1 VTTQRDEATSEEPLL
16 PDRRRT
22 LWQIVTLLAVA
33 VSLHVVPQ
41 MLRDWI
47 PPGLSMVA
55 LMLVDAVVFATLVRS
70 RNTLRVAG
78 ALAVMFIVIYV
89 SHQQNVVAL
98 PSIALNALIAIV
110 FGLSLRGGRTPIILA
125 IATWAMAPEP
135 VKPDFQQYLRT
146 LTLAWTIFFVTMGLI
161 CAVLAL
167 AAPFSWWSLFAN
179 VLSWPLIGAFFCGEY
194 LVRRIGFPHLPGHT
208 PLQTIAA
215 ALAYPGEALRR
226 AFERS

>member
-1 VTTQRDEATSEEPLL
+1 VSTQRDEATPEPPLL

-22 LWQIVTLLAVA
+22 LWQIATLLAVA

-55 LMLVDAVVFATLVRS
+55 LMLVDALVFATLVRS
-70 RNTLRVAG
+70 KGTLRLAG
-78 ALAVMFIVIYV
+78 VLAVMFVVIYI

-98 PSIALNALIAIV
+98 PSIAFNALIAIV
-110 FGLSLRGGRTPIILA
+110 FGLSLRPGRTPIILA

-135 VKPDFQQYLRT
+135 VKPDFQRYLRT
-146 LTLAWTIFFVTMGLI
+146 LTLAWAIFFVTMGVI
-161 CAVLAL
+161 AAVLAL
-167 AAPFSWWSLFAN
+167 AAPFSWWSLFTN